1 MKYDYLFHAELMDRW
16 VTAYSLN
23 KEHKIEKGDLLTTIP
38 VLTKEWKLSFE
49 LKAKEIEEGFQQVLH
64 MTTGGKG
71 AGSGA
76 KYGDRTPAIWRHSS
90 RGFLISSAVNGKPS
104 FSNYIKPP
112 SWWYYQ
118 LWVKI
123 EVGQELVDS
132 EMIYYISIDGIDAH
146 PGSGRRRGRGGRRG
160 RRGRGR
166 RLSADYSAKN
176 SAPSEFRD
184 VKVYASSPWYN
195 PMNGY
200 IRNLVIKNKQKGRC
214 FFRCQ
219 LVIMFIIS
227 TKQKI
232 KHIVIMFENM
242 SKSSNS
248 FARRW
253 RGLQEGKVYK
263 VLPRRLG

>member
-1 MKYDYLFHAELMDRW
+1 MDEW
-16 VTAYSLN
+16 IPVYSLLQ
-23 KEHKIEKGDLLTTIP
+23 EERQIAKGNLLTTIP
-38 VLTKEWKLSFE
+38 SLAKEWYLSFQF
-49 LKAKEIEEGFQQVLH
+49 KANKIEQGFQQVLH

-160 RRGRGR
+160 RGR

-200 IRNLVIKNKQKGRC
+200 IRNLVIKNKQMGRC
-214 FFRCQ
+214 SLR
-219 LVIMFIIS
+219 
-227 TKQKI
+227 
-232 KHIVIMFENM
+232 
-242 SKSSNS
+242 
-248 FARRW
+248 
-253 RGLQEGKVYK
+253 Y
-263 VLPRRLG
+263 

>member
-1 MKYDYLFHAELMDRW
+1 MVKR
-16 VTAYSLN
+16 TKLN
-23 KEHKIEKGDLLTTIP
+23 SKKSVKMGHPIEQ
-38 VLTKEWKLSFE
+38 
-49 LKAKEIEEGFQQVLH
+49 GFQQVLH

-146 PGSGRRRGRGGRRG
+146 PGSGRRRGREGRRG
-160 RRGRGR
+160 RRGRGS

-176 SAPSEFRD
+176 SAPSEFKD

-200 IRNLVIKNKQKGRC
+200 IRNLVIKNKQMGRC
-214 FFRCQ
+214 SLR
-219 LVIMFIIS
+219 
-227 TKQKI
+227 
-232 KHIVIMFENM
+232 
-242 SKSSNS
+242 
-248 FARRW
+248 
-253 RGLQEGKVYK
+253 Y
-263 VLPRRLG
+263 